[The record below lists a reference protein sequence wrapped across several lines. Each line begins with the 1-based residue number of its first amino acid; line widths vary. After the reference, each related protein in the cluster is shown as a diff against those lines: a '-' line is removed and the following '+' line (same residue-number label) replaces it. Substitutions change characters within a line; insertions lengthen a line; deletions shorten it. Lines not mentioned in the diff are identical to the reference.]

1 MIPYKVDSGGG
12 LGQDSQA
19 RRGLGGRR
27 CKPARPLGGATVL
40 RAGVSTPPRPL
51 GCARLHSGRSDGG
64 ARFRLTGS
72 GPVRAARGM
81 WLGPEEVLVANALWV
96 TERANPF
103 FVLQRRRG
111 HGKGGGLTG
120 ERGAG
125 GRACA
130 HRAWRGSRTRPAGTR
145 SGTGESEGGWGGRSR
160 GGQQG
165 EGHQWPPPG
174 RVHSPVKS
182 HSSQQGP
189 PARPLPQ
196 FLQPPLRGQ
205 VA

>member
-1 MIPYKVDSGGG
+1 
-12 LGQDSQA
+12 
-19 RRGLGGRR
+19 
-27 CKPARPLGGATVL
+27 
-40 RAGVSTPPRPL
+40 
-51 GCARLHSGRSDGG
+51 
-64 ARFRLTGS
+64 
-72 GPVRAARGM
+72 M

-145 SGTGESEGGWGGRSR
+145 SGTGGSEGGWGGRSR

-165 EGHQWPPPG
+165 KDTSGH
-174 RVHSPVKS
+174 RRDVCTV
-182 HSSQQGP
+182 
-189 PARPLPQ
+189 L
-196 FLQPPLRGQ
+196 
-205 VA
+205 

>member
-1 MIPYKVDSGGG
+1 
-12 LGQDSQA
+12 
-19 RRGLGGRR
+19 
-27 CKPARPLGGATVL
+27 
-40 RAGVSTPPRPL
+40 
-51 GCARLHSGRSDGG
+51 
-64 ARFRLTGS
+64 
-72 GPVRAARGM
+72 M

-145 SGTGESEGGWGGRSR
+145 SGARGRRAGREDRPGTGDTGRAAVVS
-160 GGQQG
+160 
-165 EGHQWPPPG
+165 G
-174 RVHSPVKS
+174 RRVDTPAEDL
-182 HSSQQGP
+182 SSQKLAASP
-189 PARPLPQ
+189 SLPSASVSPKC
-196 FLQPPLRGQ
+196 L
-205 VA
+205 